1 MAARSESLEADA
13 ADSARGDS
21 TRAGSGV
28 ETAAGEAGSE
38 LATTFDFTVRGR
50 RVRREVFLA
59 APVSESEPVA
69 ELLLSFFGGIS
80 IF

>member
-1 MAARSESLEADA
+1 MAARSESLEAET

-28 ETAAGEAGSE
+28 GTAVGASGSE
-38 LATTFDFTVRGR
+38 LATTFVLTVRGR
-50 RVRREVFLA
+50 RVSREVFLA
-59 APVSESEPVA
+59 APVSGSEPEA
-69 ELLLSFFGGIS
+69 ELSLSFFGGIS